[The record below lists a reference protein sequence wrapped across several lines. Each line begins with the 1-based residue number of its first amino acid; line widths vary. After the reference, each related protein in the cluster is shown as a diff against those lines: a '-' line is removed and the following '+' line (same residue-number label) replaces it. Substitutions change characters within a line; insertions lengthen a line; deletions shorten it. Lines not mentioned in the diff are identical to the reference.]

1 MTARWQA
8 LWLAGSTGLS
18 PGFCDARQV
27 NLPRL
32 RALAGG
38 DFGAGAEVQGG
49 GSPAYS
55 MSTLRNK

>member
-18 PGFCDARQV
+18 PGFRDARQV
-27 NLPRL
+27 NSQLLP
-32 RALAGG
+32 ALAGG
-38 DFGAGAEVQGG
+38 HFRAGAEVLGG
-49 GSPAYS
+49 GVRLCS

>member
-27 NLPRL
+27 NSQLL
-32 RALAGG
+32 CAVAGG
-38 DFGAGAEVQGG
+38 HFRAGAEVQGG
-49 GSPAYS
+49 EIAPLFDEHAAQ
-55 MSTLRNK
+55 